1 MTYPVTPYCLVCRYL
16 NITIEYAYEFSD
28 DGVIS
33 ALALKLIDFVNV
45 EKLQPV
51 VIQVLYF
58 FHQIDYPKQHNYI
71 FFLALSK
78 IQNKDDFFA
87 YLQPKIQRKN

>member
-1 MTYPVTPYCLVCRYL
+1 MTYGVTSYGLVCRYL

-28 DGVIS
+28 GGIIS
-33 ALALKLIDFVNV
+33 GLALKLIDFVNV

-71 FFLALSK
+71 YFFSFVKNSK
-78 IQNKDDFFA
+78 
-87 YLQPKIQRKN
+87 

>member
-1 MTYPVTPYCLVCRYL
+1 MTYTVMSYGLVCRYL

-28 DGVIS
+28 GGIIS

-71 FFLALSK
+71 YFFSFVKNSK
-78 IQNKDDFFA
+78 
-87 YLQPKIQRKN
+87 